1 MTDFNPYEA
10 PTSVVDDP
18 SVGEYQELAD
28 RGSRLAAKILDGLIG
43 IGGIGIMAAIMIPV
57 ALTQGESATKTRFI
71 IMVVLLGVALTL
83 GVLAW
88 NLTWLYRY
96 GQTIGKRIVKIKI
109 VRCDGDRASLGR
121 ILGLRIILVTI
132 LESIPFLG
140 GLFSLVNICFIFRD
154 DRRCIHDLMA
164 DTVVVK
170 A

>member
-109 VRCDGDRASLGR
+109 VRSDGDRASLGR

-140 GLFSLVNICFIFRD
+140 GLFSLVNVCFIFRD

>member
-18 SVGEYQELAD
+18 NGGEYQELAD

-43 IGGIGIMAAIMIPV
+43 VGGLGIMLAILIPV
-57 ALTQGESATKTRFI
+57 AFAQGAREKLF
-71 IMVVLLGVALTL
+71 VLVAVSLGGALTL
-83 GVLAW
+83 SVLVW
-88 NLTWLYRY
+88 NLIWLHRY
-96 GQTIGKRIVKIKI
+96 GQTIGKRIVRIKI
-109 VRCDGDRASLGR
+109 VRSDGDRASLGR
-121 ILGLRIILVTI
+121 ILGLRIILVTL

-140 GLFSLVNICFIFRD
+140 GLFSLVNVCFIFRD

>member
-57 ALTQGESATKTRFI
+57 ALTQGDSASKTRFI
-71 IMVVLLGVALTL
+71 MVALLGVALTL

-109 VRCDGDRASLGR
+109 VRSDGDRASLGR

>member
-10 PTSVVDDP
+10 PTSVVEDP
-18 SVGEYQELAD
+18 SVAEYQELAD

-57 ALTQGESATKTRFI
+57 ALAQNDREKSLMIVA
-71 IMVVLLGVALTL
+71 VSLGIALTL
-83 GVLAW
+83 GVLVW
-88 NLTWLYRY
+88 NLIWLHRY

-109 VRCDGDRASLGR
+109 VRSDGDRVSLGR
-121 ILGLRIILVTI
+121 ILGLRIILISI

-140 GLFSLVNICFIFRD
+140 AIFSLVNVCFIFRD
-154 DRRCIHDLMA
+154 DRRCILDLIA
-164 DTVVVK
+164 DTTVVK

>member
-18 SVGEYQELAD
+18 IVGEYQELAD

-43 IGGIGIMAAIMIPV
+43 IGGVGIMAAIMIPV

-71 IMVVLLGVALTL
+71 ILVALLGVALTL

-96 GQTIGKRIVKIKI
+96 GQTIGKRIVRIKI
-109 VRCDGDRASLGR
+109 VRSDGDRASLGR
-121 ILGLRIILVTI
+121 ILGLRIILVSI

>member
-28 RGSRLAAKILDGLIG
+28 RGSRLAARILDGLVG

-57 ALTQGESATKTRFI
+57 ALAQGNGANKSSFI
-71 IMVVLLGVALTL
+71 IMAIILGVALTL
-83 GVLAW
+83 GVLVW
-88 NLTWLYRY
+88 NLVWLHRY
-96 GQTIGKRIVKIKI
+96 GQTIGKRIVKVKI
-109 VRCDGDRASLGR
+109 VRSDGDRVSLGR

-132 LESIPFLG
+132 LEFIPFLG
-140 GLFSLVNICFIFRD
+140 GLFSLVNVCFIFRD

>member
-28 RGSRLAAKILDGLIG
+28 RGARLAAKILDGLIG

-57 ALTQGESATKTRFI
+57 ALTQGDSASKTRFI
-71 IMVVLLGVALTL
+71 MVALLGVALTL

-109 VRCDGDRASLGR
+109 VRSDGDRASLGR

>member
-10 PTSVVDDP
+10 PTSVVEDP

-57 ALTQGESATKTRFI
+57 ALAQNDREKSLVIVA
-71 IMVVLLGVALTL
+71 VSLGIALTL
-83 GVLAW
+83 GVLVW
-88 NLTWLYRY
+88 NLVWLHRY
-96 GQTIGKRIVKIKI
+96 GQTIGKRIVKIRI
-109 VRCDGDRASLGR
+109 VRSDGDRASLGR
-121 ILGLRIILVTI
+121 ILGLRIILVSI

-140 GLFSLVNICFIFRD
+140 GLFSLVNVCFIFRD